1 MNLSNR
7 QFEANRRNAGKSTGP
22 KTEEGKAISSQNART
37 HGFTATTVVLSTED
51 ELVYEVNRL
60 QFHDS
65 LKPVGFLETELV
77 DEIASA
83 RWRQQRCI
91 VFETALIDRKIDE
104 QAAWFDEKFEYL
116 DLETR
121 GALGLNAKT
130 NLTKALRDLST
141 FEQRHRRTYEK
152 AMKELKVMQK
162 ERKESTPYDAP
173 PAKLAVI
180 KTAIKKLKNEA
191 NSEIEHREKTPV
203 SEPKPAPVALKPDEN
218 EDQWPEVA

>member
-51 ELVYEVNRL
+51 ELIYEFKRQ
-60 QFHDS
+60 QFHES

-152 AMKELKVMQK
+152 AMRELKVMQK
-162 ERKESTPYDAP
+162 ERKESTVYEAP
-173 PAKLAVI
+173 PAQIAVI
-180 KTAIKKLKNEA
+180 NAVNKKVKNEA
-191 NSEIEHREKTPV
+191 IPEIEHYQKTPI
-203 SEPKPAPVALKPDEN
+203 SEPKPAPIALKSDKI
-218 EDQWPEVA
+218 EDRGPEVA

>member
-7 QFEANRRNAGKSTGP
+7 QFEANKRNAGKSTGP

-51 ELVYEVNRL
+51 ELIYEKNRQ
-60 QFHDS
+60 QFHDD

-77 DEIASA
+77 DEIAAA

-152 AMKELKVMQK
+152 AMRELKVMQK
-162 ERKESTPYDAP
+162 ERLESTPYQAP
-173 PAKLAVI
+173 PAKIAVI
-180 KTAIKKLKNEA
+180 NKVVTKAKNEA
-191 NSEIEHREKTPV
+191 IPEIEHSEKTSISV
-203 SEPKPAPVALKPDEN
+203 PKPAPIALKPDET
-218 EDQWPEVA
+218 EDRGPVAA